1 MKMNQGD
8 TFILE
13 SDELAM
19 LLQARGICRF
29 QGFPLEKIPRTK
41 EEILLVTKKLTDKG
55 FLVSDGI
62 DFHIDSEISVCI
74 TLFEQSQGLL
84 LLNPYTEAIPQSF
97 LYPGRQIVVCQPVP
111 FKKGAVKI
119 RRISWKELSEFA
131 KEQGHRSNWQY
142 YGKEEPQA
150 LWSMRFVLFA
160 NGKVEIGN
168 QWETREISVQQLEDF
183 LKSLI
188 FNVQDKE

>member
-62 DFHIDSEISVCI
+62 DFHIDSEVSVCI

-84 LLNPYTEAIPQSF
+84 LVNPFTEAIPQSF

-142 YGKEEPQA
+142 YGKGETQA

-160 NGKVEIGN
+160 DGKVEIGN

>member
-84 LLNPYTEAIPQSF
+84 LVNPYTEAIPQSF

>member
-74 TLFEQSQGLL
+74 TPFEQSQGLL
-84 LLNPYTEAIPQSF
+84 LVNPYTEAIPQSF

>member
-84 LLNPYTEAIPQSF
+84 LVNPYTEAIPQSF

-142 YGKEEPQA
+142 YGKGETQA

-160 NGKVEIGN
+160 DGKVEIGN